1 MDNLLRQRS
10 VIDFYV
16 QLGETSATEIHQ
28 KLKEAYDDYAI
39 TLCTVYKWIQRLK
52 VGNRRIHDEP
62 RPGRPMVCPRFVPRD
77 DPIEEGA
84 GCEASVHKFLP
95 CLPLSP
101 VLNVAKFLRNQSSTD
116 VAVSQLMDD

>member
-39 TLCTVYKWIQRLK
+39 KVCTAYK
-52 VGNRRIHDEP
+52 
-62 RPGRPMVCPRFVPRD
+62 
-77 DPIEEGA
+77 
-84 GCEASVHKFLP
+84 
-95 CLPLSP
+95 
-101 VLNVAKFLRNQSSTD
+101 
-116 VAVSQLMDD
+116 